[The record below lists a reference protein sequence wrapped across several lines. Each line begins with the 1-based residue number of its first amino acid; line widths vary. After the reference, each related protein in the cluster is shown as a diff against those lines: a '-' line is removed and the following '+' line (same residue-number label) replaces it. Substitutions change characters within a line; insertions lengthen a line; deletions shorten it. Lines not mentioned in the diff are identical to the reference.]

1 MGYKHRRYP
10 AIMPLFGTDPV
21 VRMQKQL
28 FQMKFTAKSLARE
41 AKKCEKEVK
50 ANKKKCKKAMEK
62 GNVEGARIYAEN
74 SIRQHNQS
82 LNYMKLSSRI
92 DAVAARVNTAVQMGK
107 LTKQMGKIVGSMDA
121 CMKSMNVEKISGV
134 MDKFEQ
140 QFEDLDLMSG
150 YMESAMDSTTSATV
164 PESQVENLMA
174 QIADENGLEFQ
185 SELENVGVGKGKLK
199 EAEQEKGKDNE
210 LEERLKKLQGI

>member
-1 MGYKHRRYP
+1 
-10 AIMPLFGTDPV
+10 MPLFGSDPV
-21 VRMQKQL
+21 KKMQKQL
-28 FQMKFTAKSLARE
+28 FNLKFTSKSLARE
-41 AKKCEKEVK
+41 ATKCEKQVK
-50 ANKKKCKKAMEK
+50 ENKKKCKKAMEK
-62 GNVEGARIYAEN
+62 GNIEGARIYAEN
-74 SIRQHNQS
+74 SIRLHNQS

-107 LTKQMGKIVGSMDA
+107 LTKDMSKIVGSMDSV
-121 CMKSMNVEKISGV
+121 MKSMDVEKISSV

-140 QFEDLDLMSG
+140 QFEDLDLTSQ
-150 YMESAMDSTTSATV
+150 YMENAIDSTTSATM

-185 SELENVGVGKGKLK
+185 SNLDDIGVGKGQLK
-199 EAEQEKGKDNE
+199 SAEKNKDNGDE